1 MYTLNIIEHIETDV
15 FWKPKAPLC
24 RYAAMPLCS
33 ARKAT
38 VPWLKMARA
47 SCQCSEPQLG
57 SISQPSQT
65 GDFVAVQLEL
75 QQKLL
80 QNWSKN
86 RMSSHV
92 IACHRMSSWV
102 GQVGLLLET
111 LRDLRPRCVQAAHA
125 SASSLVDESRVGVS
139 RFRGQFYSKPPTSEH
154 HLKSDWSNLNALQLI
169 QQSYPFRSF
178 QIQIFPSRCRQRYMS

>member
-92 IACHRMSSWV
+92 IACH
-102 GQVGLLLET
+102 LE
-111 LRDLRPRCVQAAHA
+111 LAKLAYFWK
-125 SASSLVDESRVGVS
+125 L
-139 RFRGQFYSKPPTSEH
+139 
-154 HLKSDWSNLNALQLI
+154 
-169 QQSYPFRSF
+169 
-178 QIQIFPSRCRQRYMS
+178 